1 MDEITYANS
10 ISVADFNRLR
20 RAVGWSEIE
29 PGQAQRSI
37 DGTEYI
43 VAATRGGET
52 IGMARVITDGGF
64 VSLISDVIVLPQHQ
78 RKGLGKTIMGMVID
92 HILRGVGEGESAFIN
107 LMAAKDKQ
115 GFYKRFG
122 FEERPCDAL
131 GPGMTMWAVK
141 ESPALAGN
149 EL

>member
-1 MDEITYANS
+1 MQTGMDEITYVNS
-10 ISVADFNRLR
+10 ISVDDFNRLR
-20 RAVGWSEIE
+20 KAVGWSEIE

-43 VAATRGGET
+43 VAAVFRGEA
-52 IGMARVITDGGF
+52 IGMARVITDGGY

-78 RKGLGKTIMGMVID
+78 RKGIGMKMMGIVID
-92 HILRGVGEGESAFIN
+92 HILRGVGEGEKAFIN

-122 FEERPCDAL
+122 FDERPNDAL
-131 GPGMTMWAVK
+131 GPGMSMWAEK
-141 ESPALAGN
+141 
-149 EL
+149 